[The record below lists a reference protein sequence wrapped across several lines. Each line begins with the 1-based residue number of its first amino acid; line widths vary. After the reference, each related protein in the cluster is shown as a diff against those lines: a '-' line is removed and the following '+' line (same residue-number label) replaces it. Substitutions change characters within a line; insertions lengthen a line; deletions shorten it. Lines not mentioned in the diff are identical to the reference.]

1 MLFNLWDTKTDRL
14 IREAEAMRLGI
25 ALLPNGELIKIPKK
39 HIKKVKYMLYRY
51 GLLRKVP
58 SG

>member
-14 IREAEAMRLGI
+14 IREDEAMRLRI
-25 ALLPNGELIKIPKK
+25 ALLPNGELIEIPSMKR
-39 HIKKVKYMLYRY
+39 VKRY